1 MARGDMTILDM
12 SIDHADKD
20 ALLRIN
26 AKFELGVS
34 APKWWHRTA
43 PFREQ
48 VREALREK
56 WREES

>member
-12 SIDHADKD
+12 SIDCANLD
-20 ALLRIN
+20 ALLRVN
-26 AKFELGVS
+26 AQFELGLE

-43 PFREQ
+43 PFRER

-56 WREES
+56 WMKES